1 MESTITWTLGST
13 DPDAEAN
20 LARIAQWW
28 SSLASQEI
36 IWQQRPIDEN
46 TNRETINWSKQA
58 LDENFAIQNPTLRGI
73 TLYWFKPT
81 SPEERNISVGYLR
94 LDLFNQQLDV
104 LPSSGKN
111 YQLRITLPKIVYQ
124 KIQVT
129 DPQFGSLIQPNGD
142 AVILFRDEKQR
153 LEIQIDLSAANI
165 DLLRQKLSYSLP
177 SE

>member
-1 MESTITWTLGST
+1 MDSTITWTLGST

-28 SSLASQEI
+28 TSLAGQEV

-46 TNRETINWSKQA
+46 TGRDAIDWNKQA
-58 LDENFAIQNPTLRGI
+58 LDETLSIQNPTLRGI
-73 TLYWFKPT
+73 TLYWFKPN

-94 LDLFNQQLDV
+94 LDLFNQKLDV
-104 LPSSGKN
+104 MPSSGRN

-124 KIQVT
+124 KIQIT

-142 AVILFRDEKQR
+142 AVLLFRDEKQR
-153 LEIQIDLSAANI
+153 LEIQVDLSAANV
-165 DLLRQKLSYSLP
+165 DLLKQKL
-177 SE
+177 

>member
-1 MESTITWTLGST
+1 MDSTITWTLGST

-28 SSLASQEI
+28 TSLAGQEV

-46 TNRETINWSKQA
+46 TGRDAIDWNKQA
-58 LDENFAIQNPTLRGI
+58 LDETLSIQNPTLRGI
-73 TLYWFKPT
+73 TLYWFKPN

-94 LDLFNQQLDV
+94 LDLFNQKLDV
-104 LPSSGKN
+104 MPSSGRN

-124 KIQVT
+124 KIQIT

-142 AVILFRDEKQR
+142 VVLLFRDEKQR
-153 LEIQIDLSAANI
+153 LEIQVDLSAANV
-165 DLLRQKLSYSLP
+165 DLLKQKL
-177 SE
+177 

>member
-1 MESTITWTLGST
+1 MDSTITWTLGSS

-28 SSLASQEI
+28 TSLAGQEI

-46 TNRETINWSKQA
+46 TGRDAIDWNKQA
-58 LDENFAIQNPTLRGI
+58 LDETLSIQNPTLRGI
-73 TLYWFKPT
+73 TLYWFKPN

-94 LDLFNQQLDV
+94 LDLFNQKLDV
-104 LPSSGKN
+104 MPSSGRN

-124 KIQVT
+124 KIQIT

-142 AVILFRDEKQR
+142 AVLLFRDEKQR
-153 LEIQIDLSAANI
+153 LEIQVDLSAANV
-165 DLLRQKLSYSLP
+165 DLLKQKL
-177 SE
+177 

>member
-20 LARIAQWW
+20 LSRINQWW
-28 SSLASQEI
+28 SSLTTQEI

-46 TNRETINWSKQA
+46 IDRAAIDWSKQA
-58 LDENFAIQNPTLRGI
+58 LDETFAIQDPSLRGI
-73 TLYWFKPT
+73 TLYWYKPNT
-81 SPEERNISVGYLR
+81 HDERNISVGYLK

-111 YQLRITLPKIVYQ
+111 YQLRITLPKIIYQ
-124 KIQVT
+124 KIQVD

-142 AVILFRDEKQR
+142 AVLLLRDEKQR
-153 LEIQIDLSAANI
+153 VEIQINLKASNVT
-165 DLLRQKLSYSLP
+165 LLKQKL
-177 SE
+177 E